1 MEWHD
6 IFQVMNGRNL
16 PPRIFNPAELSFRF
30 DGEIKSFTN
39 KQKTKRIQ
47 HHQKNCR
54 ANDKGHSLRGEQTSN
69 LKPACT

>member
-30 DGEIKSFTN
+30 DGEIKKFTD
-39 KQKTKRIQ
+39 KQ
-47 HHQKNCR
+47 
-54 ANDKGHSLRGEQTSN
+54 N
-69 LKPACT
+69 LEEFGTIKPALQELFKGLL